1 MASSHFCVS
10 KGKLPVK
17 VRSVITLMMAVSILV
32 GTDKILMNEQGQQEL
47 YRQRGI
53 GLKAGLRVKGTYC
66 ELESNH

>member
-1 MASSHFCVS
+1 
-10 KGKLPVK
+10 
-17 VRSVITLMMAVSILV
+17 MMAVSILV

-47 YRQRGI
+47 YRQRGV